1 MYYKHVKEKFELSY
15 TEGFHKFDGVLM
27 VINMETT
34 QSVDDIMSGDHIGF
48 LENETSFSWDGAMFW
63 FKRGLGEKFLSFAD
77 KWFEEHYEDLTDDMN
92 DDGLSNILLYAHTK
106 TGMVFVDTQRD
117 MNSVID
123 TIVNEFLKIENVD
136 DSDMATFFA
145 YDDCHLIDN
154 LCFGRDMNTH
164 GNQVM
169 YFLYQEGFLDETI
182 LFNALYNNY
191 EPNVGYSVAIVG
203 DFCVENHLIEDAIES
218 CEALTLLDV
227 PNKNTWVWVGDNVSE
242 EDLESLK
249 ANYKLI
255 SPIADVV
262 KKVFEESFNY

>member
-48 LENETSFSWDGAMFW
+48 LENETGFSWDGAMFW
-63 FKRGLGEKFLSFAD
+63 FKRGLGEKFLAFAD
-77 KWFEEHYEDLTDDMN
+77 KWFEENYEDLTDDMN
-92 DDGLSNILLYAHTK
+92 DDGLSNILLYAQTK

-136 DSDMATFFA
+136 DSDMSTFFA

-191 EPNVGYSVAIVG
+191 EPNMGYSVAVVG
-203 DFCVENHLIEDAIES
+203 DFCVETHIIENAIEA
-218 CEALTLLDV
+218 CEGLTLLDV

>member
-48 LENETSFSWDGAMFW
+48 LENETGFSWDGAMFW
-63 FKRGLGEKFLSFAD
+63 FKRGLGEKFLAFAD
-77 KWFEEHYEDLTDDMN
+77 KWFEENYEDLTDDMN
-92 DDGLSNILLYAHTK
+92 DDGLSNILLYAQTK

-123 TIVNEFLKIENVD
+123 TIVNEFLTLENVD
-136 DSDMATFFA
+136 DSDMSTFFA

-164 GNQVM
+164 GNQVL

-182 LFNALYNNY
+182 FFNSLYNNY

-203 DFCVENHLIEDAIES
+203 DFCVENHLIEGAIEA
-218 CEALTLLDV
+218 CDALTLLDV
-227 PNKNTWVWVGDNVSE
+227 PNKNTWVWVGDNVSK
-242 EDLESLK
+242 EDLESLE

-255 SPIADVV
+255 SPISDVV

>member
-34 QSVDDIMSGDHIGF
+34 QSVDDIMNGDHIGF
-48 LENETSFSWDGAMFW
+48 LENETCFSWDGAMFW
-63 FKRGLGEKFLSFAD
+63 FKSELGAKFLAFAD
-77 KWFEEHYEDLTDDMN
+77 KWFEENYEDLTDDMN

-117 MNSVID
+117 MNSVVD
-123 TIVNEFLKIENVD
+123 QVVNEFLKLENVATD
-136 DSDMATFFA
+136 DMSTFFA

-154 LCFGRDMNTH
+154 LCFGRDSNMQ
-164 GNQVM
+164 GNQIL
-169 YFLYQEGFLDETI
+169 YFLYQEGFLDESI
-182 LFNALYNNY
+182 LFSSLYNNY
-191 EPNVGYSVAIVG
+191 EPNIGYSVAIVG
-203 DFCVENHLIEDAIES
+203 EFCIEEHQVKDAIES

-227 PNKNTWVWVGDNVSE
+227 PNKNTWVWVGDNVSQD
-242 EDLESLK
+242 DLTSLE
-249 ANYKLI
+249 ANFKLI
-255 SPIADVV
+255 SPIKDVV